1 MNMETQNCK
10 SNDPPPFRTGDL
22 VLGCYHIGHN
32 VKIHFHF
39 FFQSRQIKYIVM
51 MSKECYIKIVH
62 FQLLDMDTC
71 EDLTIL
77 VTK

>member
-1 MNMETQNCK
+1 
-10 SNDPPPFRTGDL
+10 
-22 VLGCYHIGHN
+22 
-32 VKIHFHF
+32 
-39 FFQSRQIKYIVM
+39 M
-51 MSKECYIKIVH
+51 MSKECYVKIVH

>member
-39 FFQSRQIKYIVM
+39 FFRADK
-51 MSKECYIKIVH
+51 
-62 FQLLDMDTC
+62 
-71 EDLTIL
+71 
-77 VTK
+77 